1 VSQAEGTGLPP
12 TPIGPMAPMLVGA
25 STVEVAPGILKET
38 ARRFFSNRLSVLGLA
53 FIVLILLAAIFAD
66 VLAPA
71 PRDFAVFKDTLLP
84 PGPGHPLGTDAV
96 GRDFLTRILYGARTS
111 MLVGITVPILA
122 GLIGIPMGA
131 AAGWY
136 GGRIDALFV
145 RVIEIVTAI
154 PLYMMVIILV
164 TVWGSGVEKII
175 LFLGVISWVG
185 GARLARAQ
193 VMSLK
198 PREYVLS
205 ARALG
210 ASDRRLLTQHILPNA
225 AGPLVVLF
233 VMAIPG
239 VIFIEA
245 GLSVLGLGVKDPIP
259 SWGKMIAEG
268 APYASSHPLLGL
280 IPIFLI
286 AFTLLAF
293 TFIGDGLRDALDPNS
308 KT

>member
-1 VSQAEGTGLPP
+1 VNRAERTDLPT
-12 TPIGPMAPMLVGA
+12 TPAVTIAAPA
-25 STVEVAPGILKET
+25 VEVAPGILSET
-38 ARRFFSNRLSVLGLA
+38 ARRFFSNRLSVLGL
-53 FIVLILLAAIFAD
+53 IVILLILFAAVFAD
-66 VLAPA
+66 FLAPA
-71 PRDFAVFKDTLLP
+71 PRDYAVFKDTLLS

-96 GRDFLTRILYGARTS
+96 GRDFLSRILYGARTS
-111 MLVGITVPILA
+111 MLVGITVPLLA
-122 GLIGIPMGA
+122 ALIGIPMGA

-136 GGRIDALFV
+136 GGKVDVVFLRI
-145 RVIEIVTAI
+145 IEIMTAI
-154 PLYMMVIILV
+154 PLYMMAIILV
-164 TVWGSGVEKII
+164 TIWGAGVEKII
-175 LFLGVISWVG
+175 IFLAAISWVG
-185 GARLARAQ
+185 AARLARAQ
-193 VMSLK
+193 VVNLK

-205 ARALG
+205 AKALG
-210 ASDRRLLTQHILPNA
+210 ASDRRLLTQHIAPNA
-225 AGPLVVLF
+225 SGPMVVALVMGV
-233 VMAIPG
+233 PG

-293 TFIGDGLRDALDPNS
+293 TFVGDGLRDALDPNS

>member
-1 VSQAEGTGLPP
+1 VNRAERTDLPT
-12 TPIGPMAPMLVGA
+12 TPPMAIAAPA
-25 STVEVAPGILKET
+25 VEVAPGILSET
-38 ARRFFSNRLSVLGLA
+38 ARRFFSNRLSVLGL
-53 FIVLILLAAIFAD
+53 IVILLILFAAVFAD
-66 VLAPA
+66 FLAPA
-71 PRDFAVFKDTLLP
+71 PRDYAVFKDTLLS

-96 GRDFLTRILYGARTS
+96 GRDFLSRILYGARTS
-111 MLVGITVPILA
+111 MLVGITVPLLA
-122 GLIGIPMGA
+122 ALIGIPMGA

-136 GGRIDALFV
+136 GGKVDVVFLRI
-145 RVIEIVTAI
+145 IEIMTAI
-154 PLYMMVIILV
+154 PLYMMAIILV
-164 TVWGSGVEKII
+164 TIWGAGVEKII
-175 LFLGVISWVG
+175 IFLAAISWVG
-185 GARLARAQ
+185 AARLARAQ
-193 VMSLK
+193 VVNLK

-205 ARALG
+205 AKALG
-210 ASDRRLLTQHILPNA
+210 ASDRRLLTQHIAPNA
-225 AGPLVVLF
+225 AGPMAVALVMGV
-233 VMAIPG
+233 PG

-293 TFIGDGLRDALDPNS
+293 TFVGDGLRDALDPNS

>member
-1 VSQAEGTGLPP
+1 VNRAERTDLPT
-12 TPIGPMAPMLVGA
+12 TPAVAIAAPA
-25 STVEVAPGILKET
+25 VEVAPGILSET
-38 ARRFFSNRLSVLGLA
+38 ARRFFSNRLSVLGLIV
-53 FIVLILLAAIFAD
+53 IVLILLAAVFAD
-66 VLAPA
+66 FLAPA
-71 PRDFAVFKDTLLP
+71 PRDYAVFKDTLLP

-111 MLVGITVPILA
+111 MLVGITVPLLA
-122 GLIGIPMGA
+122 ALIGIPMGA

-136 GGRIDALFV
+136 GGKVDVVFLRI
-145 RVIEIVTAI
+145 IEIMTAI
-154 PLYMMVIILV
+154 PLYMMAIILV
-164 TVWGSGVEKII
+164 TIWGAGVEKII
-175 LFLGVISWVG
+175 IFLAVISWVG
-185 GARLARAQ
+185 AARLARAQ
-193 VMSLK
+193 VVNLK

-205 ARALG
+205 AKALG
-210 ASDRRLLTQHILPNA
+210 ASDRRLLTQHIAPNA
-225 AGPLVVLF
+225 AGPMVVALVMGV
-233 VMAIPG
+233 PG

-293 TFIGDGLRDALDPNS
+293 TFVGDGLRDALDPNS

>member
-1 VSQAEGTGLPP
+1 VNRAERTDLP
-12 TPIGPMAPMLVGA
+12 TPPMAMA
-25 STVEVAPGILKET
+25 AAAVEVAPGIMSET
-38 ARRFFSNRLSVLGLA
+38 ARRFFSNRLSVLGL
-53 FIVLILLAAIFAD
+53 IVILLILFAAVFAD
-66 VLAPA
+66 FLAPA
-71 PRDFAVFKDTLLP
+71 PRDYAVFKDTLLS

-96 GRDFLTRILYGARTS
+96 GRDFLSRILYGARTS
-111 MLVGITVPILA
+111 MLVGITVPLLA
-122 GLIGIPMGA
+122 ALIGIPMGA

-136 GGRIDALFV
+136 GGKVDVVFLRI
-145 RVIEIVTAI
+145 IEIMTAI
-154 PLYMMVIILV
+154 PLYMMAIILV
-164 TVWGSGVEKII
+164 TIWGAGVEKII
-175 LFLGVISWVG
+175 IFLAAISWVG
-185 GARLARAQ
+185 AARLARAQ
-193 VMSLK
+193 VVNLK

-205 ARALG
+205 AKALG
-210 ASDRRLLTQHILPNA
+210 ASDRRLLTQHIAPNA
-225 AGPLVVLF
+225 AGPMAVAP
-233 VMAIPG
+233 VMGVPG

-293 TFIGDGLRDALDPNS
+293 TFVGDGLRDALDPNS

>member
-1 VSQAEGTGLPP
+1 MSTPLSPLGGADLGT
-12 TPIGPMAPMLVGA
+12 TPSATIGAP
-25 STVEVAPGILKET
+25 TVEVAPGILSET
-38 ARRFFSNRLSVLGLA
+38 LRRFFANRLSVLGLI
-53 FIVLILLAAIFAD
+53 FIILILLAAIFAD

-71 PRDFAVFKDTLLP
+71 PRDFVFFGHTLEP

-96 GRDFLTRILYGARTS
+96 GHDFLTRLLYGARTS
-111 MLVGITVPILA
+111 MLVGITVPLLA
-122 GLIGIPMGA
+122 ALIGIPIGA

-136 GGRIDALFV
+136 GGRVDALFL
-145 RVIEIVTAI
+145 RVIEIMTAI
-154 PLYMMVIILV
+154 PLYIMVIILV
-164 TVWGSGVEKII
+164 AVFGAGVEKFI
-175 LFLGVISWVG
+175 LFLAAISWVG

-193 VMSLK
+193 VVALK

-245 GLSVLGLGVKDPIP
+245 GLSILGLGVKDPIP
-259 SWGKMIAEG
+259 SWGKMISEG

-286 AFTLLAF
+286 ASTLLAF
-293 TFIGDGLRDALDPNS
+293 TFVGDGLRDALDPNS
-308 KT
+308 KA

>member
-1 VSQAEGTGLPP
+1 VNRAERTDLPT
-12 TPIGPMAPMLVGA
+12 TPAVAIAAPA
-25 STVEVAPGILKET
+25 VEVAPGILSET
-38 ARRFFSNRLSVLGLA
+38 ARRFFSNRLSVLGL
-53 FIVLILLAAIFAD
+53 IVILLILFAAVFAD
-66 VLAPA
+66 FLAPA
-71 PRDFAVFKDTLLP
+71 PRDYAVFKDTLLP

-96 GRDFLTRILYGARTS
+96 GRDFLSRILYGARTS
-111 MLVGITVPILA
+111 MLVGITVPLLA
-122 GLIGIPMGA
+122 ALIGIPMGA

-136 GGRIDALFV
+136 GGKVDLVFLRI
-145 RVIEIVTAI
+145 IEIMTAI
-154 PLYMMVIILV
+154 PLYMMAIILV
-164 TVWGSGVEKII
+164 TIWGAGVEKII
-175 LFLGVISWVG
+175 IFLAVISWVG
-185 GARLARAQ
+185 AARLARAQ
-193 VMSLK
+193 VVNLK

-205 ARALG
+205 AKALG
-210 ASDRRLLTQHILPNA
+210 ASDRRLLTQHIAPNA
-225 AGPLVVLF
+225 AGPMVVALVMGV
-233 VMAIPG
+233 PG

-293 TFIGDGLRDALDPNS
+293 TFVGDGLRDALDPNS

>member
-1 VSQAEGTGLPP
+1 VNRAERTDLPT
-12 TPIGPMAPMLVGA
+12 TPAVAIAAPA
-25 STVEVAPGILKET
+25 VEVAPGILSET
-38 ARRFFSNRLSVLGLA
+38 ARRFFSNRLSVLGL
-53 FIVLILLAAIFAD
+53 IVILLILFAAVFAD
-66 VLAPA
+66 FLAPA
-71 PRDFAVFKDTLLP
+71 PRDYAVFKDTLLP

-96 GRDFLTRILYGARTS
+96 GRDFLSRILYGARTS
-111 MLVGITVPILA
+111 MLVGITVPLLA
-122 GLIGIPMGA
+122 ALIGIPMGA

-136 GGRIDALFV
+136 GGKVDVVFLRI
-145 RVIEIVTAI
+145 IEIMTAI
-154 PLYMMVIILV
+154 PLYMMAIILV
-164 TVWGSGVEKII
+164 TIWGAGVEKII
-175 LFLGVISWVG
+175 IFLAVISWVG
-185 GARLARAQ
+185 AARLARAQ
-193 VMSLK
+193 VVNLK

-205 ARALG
+205 AKALG
-210 ASDRRLLTQHILPNA
+210 ASDRRLLTQHIAPNA
-225 AGPLVVLF
+225 AGPMVVALVMGV
-233 VMAIPG
+233 PG

-293 TFIGDGLRDALDPNS
+293 TFVGDGLRDALDPNS

>member
-1 VSQAEGTGLPP
+1 VNRAERTDLPT
-12 TPIGPMAPMLVGA
+12 TPAVAIAAPA
-25 STVEVAPGILKET
+25 VEVAPGILSET
-38 ARRFFSNRLSVLGLA
+38 ARRFFSNRLSVLGLIV
-53 FIVLILLAAIFAD
+53 IVLILLAAVFAD
-66 VLAPA
+66 FLAPA
-71 PRDFAVFKDTLLP
+71 PRDYAVFKDTLLP

-96 GRDFLTRILYGARTS
+96 GRDFLSRILYGARTS
-111 MLVGITVPILA
+111 MLVGITVPVLA
-122 GLIGIPMGA
+122 ALIGIPMGA

-136 GGRIDALFV
+136 GGKVDVVFLRI
-145 RVIEIVTAI
+145 IEIMTAI
-154 PLYMMVIILV
+154 PLYMMAIILV
-164 TVWGSGVEKII
+164 TIWGAGVEKII
-175 LFLGVISWVG
+175 IFLAVISWVG
-185 GARLARAQ
+185 AARLARAQ
-193 VMSLK
+193 VVNLK

-205 ARALG
+205 AKALG
-210 ASDRRLLTQHILPNA
+210 ASDRRLLTQHIAPNA
-225 AGPLVVLF
+225 AGPMVVALVMGV
-233 VMAIPG
+233 PG

-293 TFIGDGLRDALDPNS
+293 TFVGDGLRDALDPNS

>member
-1 VSQAEGTGLPP
+1 VNRAERTDLPT
-12 TPIGPMAPMLVGA
+12 TPAVAIAAPA
-25 STVEVAPGILKET
+25 VEVAPGILSET
-38 ARRFFSNRLSVLGLA
+38 ARRFFSNRLSVLGLIV
-53 FIVLILLAAIFAD
+53 IVLILLAAVFAD
-66 VLAPA
+66 FLAPA
-71 PRDFAVFKDTLLP
+71 PRDYAVFKDTLLP

-96 GRDFLTRILYGARTS
+96 GRDFLSRILYGARTS
-111 MLVGITVPILA
+111 MLVGITVPLLA
-122 GLIGIPMGA
+122 ALIGIPMGA

-136 GGRIDALFV
+136 GGKVDVVFLRI
-145 RVIEIVTAI
+145 IEIMTAI
-154 PLYMMVIILV
+154 PLYMMAIILV
-164 TVWGSGVEKII
+164 TIWGAGVEKII
-175 LFLGVISWVG
+175 IFLAVISWVG
-185 GARLARAQ
+185 AARLARAQ
-193 VMSLK
+193 VVNLK

-205 ARALG
+205 AKALG
-210 ASDRRLLTQHILPNA
+210 ASDRRLLTQHIAPNA
-225 AGPLVVLF
+225 AGPMVVALVMGV
-233 VMAIPG
+233 PG

-293 TFIGDGLRDALDPNS
+293 TFVGDGLRDALDPNS

>member
-1 VSQAEGTGLPP
+1 MNRAERTDLPT
-12 TPIGPMAPMLVGA
+12 TPAVAIAAPA
-25 STVEVAPGILKET
+25 VEVAPGILSET
-38 ARRFFSNRLSVLGLA
+38 ARRFFSNRLSVLGLIV
-53 FIVLILLAAIFAD
+53 IVLILLAAVFAD
-66 VLAPA
+66 FLAPA
-71 PRDFAVFKDTLLP
+71 PRDYAVFKDTLLP

-96 GRDFLTRILYGARTS
+96 GRDFLSRILYGARTS
-111 MLVGITVPILA
+111 MLVGITVPLLA
-122 GLIGIPMGA
+122 ALIGIPMGA

-136 GGRIDALFV
+136 GGKVDVVFLRI
-145 RVIEIVTAI
+145 IEIMTAI
-154 PLYMMVIILV
+154 PLYMMAIILV
-164 TVWGSGVEKII
+164 TIWGAGVEKII
-175 LFLGVISWVG
+175 IFLAVISWVG
-185 GARLARAQ
+185 AARLARAQ
-193 VMSLK
+193 VVNLK

-205 ARALG
+205 AKALG
-210 ASDRRLLTQHILPNA
+210 ASDRRLLTQHIAPNA
-225 AGPLVVLF
+225 AGPMVVALVMGV
-233 VMAIPG
+233 PG

-293 TFIGDGLRDALDPNS
+293 TFVGDGLRDALDPNS